1 MRLPNIVCVIVITSL
16 SKIQWYK
23 DYLDLEKEG
32 GEWQGSLFRL
42 EAKLNERSKMR
53 NSGPHWERERDW
65 DSLFVSM
72 FDQERE
78 RVNDVCVR
86 ESVYAA
92 WPDGFYSF
100 HYLSIY
106 NHEKLPNF
114 IQNLLKSVAIFA
126 KYWITDWTLPTCV
139 SKWQQNLF
147 DFCNHKCRYITPK
160 QESKTQVDINY
171 VPKSCSKN
179 GPRQCDQIRQFIGLC
194 AIFQSHWKQ

>member
-1 MRLPNIVCVIVITSL
+1 MIQRLSWPR
-16 SKIQWYK
+16 
-23 DYLDLEKEG
+23 ERGG

-53 NSGPHWERERDW
+53 NSEPHWERERDW

>member
-53 NSGPHWERERDW
+53 NSEPHWERERDW

>member
-1 MRLPNIVCVIVITSL
+1 MIQRLSWPRERGGGLARIFVPFGSKVEWEKQNEKFRAALRERKRLRQFVCVYV
-16 SKIQWYK
+16 WP
-23 DYLDLEKEG
+23 
-32 GEWQGSLFRL
+32 R
-42 EAKLNERSKMR
+42 
-53 NSGPHWERERDW
+53 
-65 DSLFVSM
+65 
-72 FDQERE
+72 ERE

-86 ESVYAA
+86 ESAYAA